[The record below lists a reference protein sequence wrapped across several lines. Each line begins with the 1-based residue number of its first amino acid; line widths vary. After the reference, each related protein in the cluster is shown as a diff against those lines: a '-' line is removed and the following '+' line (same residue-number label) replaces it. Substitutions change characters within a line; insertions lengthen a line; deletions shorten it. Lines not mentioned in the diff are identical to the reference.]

1 MGLFSKK
8 TKVDY
13 DVLFKEQY
21 KSINQLMMQVNNE
34 LDYVI
39 KQSLLEVVVEK
50 YNQLFDCIDKGAA
63 FDKAH
68 FISLQDNV
76 KKELET
82 IKSINSD

>member
-21 KSINQLMMQVNNE
+21 KSINQLMMQANNE
-34 LDYVI
+34 LDFVI

-50 YNQLFDCIDKGAA
+50 YNQLFECIDNGAA

-68 FISLQDNV
+68 FISLQQSAM
-76 KKELET
+76 KELET
-82 IKSINSD
+82 IKSINNG

>member
-8 TKVDY
+8 TKIDY

-21 KSINQLMMQVNNE
+21 KSINQLMIQANEE
-34 LDYVI
+34 LDFVI
-39 KQSLLEVVVEK
+39 KQSLLEVVIEK
-50 YNQLFDCIDKGAA
+50 YNQLFDCIDNGAS

-68 FISLQDNV
+68 FISLQESV
-76 KKELET
+76 KKELDT